1 MFYSA
6 EQVANLSSQRF
17 EFLKVDFNANVLR
30 LTLNRPE
37 KKNAMNPTLLNEMA
51 FALTHAKHNN
61 SVWAVVMAAEGN
73 VFCAGADLMS
83 FAGAATEMSS
93 TIPDPAEPIRLVEV
107 FATLYKPCI
116 ARVHGPV
123 YAGGFMIIS
132 GCTHVIAVEQ
142 ATFSLPEV
150 KRGLWPFQVM
160 AGLMN
165 VMPHRTMLDLCM
177 RAGTLTAQQAVNSG
191 LVTKTVSSVEELDAT
206 INALVDDIK
215 QYSPAAIRKGLE
227 AYNTMQSKQGS
238 ELHNYMFEMLGKTL
252 ETKDAQE
259 GLKAFMEKRS
269 PVWTGE

>member
-6 EQVANLSSQRF
+6 EQVADLSTQRF

-73 VFCAGADLMS
+73 VFCAGADLLS

-93 TIPDPAEPIRLVEV
+93 TIPDPNEPIRLVEV

-116 ARVHGPV
+116 GRIHGPV
-123 YAGGFMIIS
+123 YAGGFMIVS

-177 RAGTLTAQQAVNSG
+177 RAGTITAQQAKEAG
-191 LVTKTVSSVEELDAT
+191 LVTQIVANVDELDAAVT
-206 INALVDDIK
+206 ALVDDIK

-227 AYNTMQSKQGS
+227 AYYTMQSKQGG

-259 GLKAFMEKRS
+259 GLKAFMEKRQ

>member
-1 MFYSA
+1 MFYTV
-6 EQVANLSSQRF
+6 EQVADLSSQRF

-37 KKNAMNPTLLNEMA
+37 KKNAMNPTLLNELA

-107 FATLYKPCI
+107 FANLYKPCI

-142 ATFSLPEV
+142 AIFSLPEV

-177 RAGTLTAQQAVNSG
+177 RAGTLTAQQAVDSG
-191 LVTKTVSSVEELDAT
+191 LVTKTVTSVEELDAT
-206 INALVDDIK
+206 INVLVDDIK

-227 AYNTMQSKQGS
+227 AYYTMQSKQGS

>member
-6 EQVANLSSQRF
+6 EQVADLSNYRF
-17 EFLKVDFNANVLR
+17 EFLKVDFSANVLR

-37 KKNAMNPTLLNEMA
+37 KKNAMNPTLLNELA
-51 FALTHAKHNN
+51 FALTHAKYNN
-61 SVWAVVMAAEGN
+61 SVWAVVIGAEGN
-73 VFCAGADLMS
+73 IFCAGADLLS
-83 FAGAATEMSS
+83 FAGAATEQSS
-93 TIPDPAEPIRLVEV
+93 TIPDPSEPIRLVEV
-107 FATLYKPCI
+107 FNSLYKPCI
-116 ARVHGPV
+116 ARVHGSV
-123 YAGGFMIIS
+123 YAGGFMIVS
-132 GCTHVIAVEQ
+132 GCTHVISLEQ

-177 RAGTLTAQQAVNSG
+177 RAGTLTAQQAKEAG
-191 LVTKTVSSVEELDAT
+191 LVSQIVANVEELDST
-206 INALVDDIK
+206 VNALVDDIK

-227 AYNTMQSKQGS
+227 AYHNMSAKQGS
-238 ELHNYMFEMLGKTL
+238 DLHLYMFEMLGKTI

-259 GLKAFMEKRS
+259 GLKAFMEKRQ

>member
-6 EQVANLSSQRF
+6 EQVANLGSQTF
-17 EFLKVDFNANVLR
+17 EFIQVSYDANVLR
-30 LTLNRPE
+30 VTLNRPD
-37 KKNAMNPTLLNEMA
+37 KKNALNPTMLNELA

-61 SVWAVVMAAEGN
+61 AVWAVVIGAAGT
-73 VFCAGADLMS
+73 VFCAGADLRS
-83 FAGAATEMSS
+83 FAGAANEQAS

-116 ARVHGPV
+116 ARVHGSV
-123 YAGGFMIIS
+123 YAGGFMIIG
-132 GCTHVIAVEQ
+132 GCTHVIAVND

-165 VMPHRTMLDLCM
+165 VMPHRKMLDLCM
-177 RAGTLTAQQAVNSG
+177 RGGTLTAQQAQDAG
-191 LVTKTVSSVEELDAT
+191 LVTDIATSVEDLDNKV
-206 INALVDDIK
+206 NALVDDIK
-215 QYSPAAIRKGLE
+215 QYSPAAIRKGLQ
-227 AYNTMQSKQGS
+227 AYNEMQGKEGNN
-238 ELHNYMFEMLGKTL
+238 LHSYLFEMLGKTL

-259 GLKAFMEKRS
+259 GLKAFMEKRN